1 MQKKKVH
8 FQENLNLEFQWYNS
22 GLPEFHACC
31 WSMTCIFLSSWVTN
45 NFLESRKYVI
55 SELFAVLELPKQY
68 THDFCLNPSFLT

>member
-1 MQKKKVH
+1 MQKKSPFSGESKPRIS
-8 FQENLNLEFQWYNS
+8 WYNS